1 MLRECIRREPN
12 LEQDVKE
19 GFLEDVKL
27 LEEENF
33 KLKFKGRV
41 GATQRESEVGV
52 EPGMD
57 SFQADLHVHVS
68 WKFHIS

>member
-1 MLRECIRREPN
+1 MLRDCIRREPN

-52 EPGMD
+52 GPGMG
-57 SFQADLHVHVS
+57 SFQADLHARVS
-68 WKFHIS
+68 WEFRIS